1 MTSTAPELRSAELA
15 DVDALLRIEC
25 ECFSSDRL
33 SKRSF
38 RHWIQAQHGIF
49 VVAEIGEHIIGYG
62 LVWCHRGTR
71 LARIYSLAVSPTM
84 RGQGVAVLLL
94 NKLEAITAARGHLFM
109 RLEVSKQNHSAITLY
124 QHRGYRIFG
133 EYSDYYD
140 DHSDALRMQ
149 KNIVRVRSEQI
160 QRLTPWYQQTTE
172 FTCGPA
178 ALLMAMASLNADL
191 HFSQALELDLWREA
205 TTIYMTS
212 GHGGCHP
219 IGLALA
225 ASHRGFVAEVYINS
239 RQTLFIESVRSA
251 HKKAILTLVHQ
262 QFCTRASEQGIAVH
276 YADITQQQIVA
287 WLADG
292 LAIVMLIST
301 YRLDGKKVPHWVT
314 ITAADERCFYVHDP
328 DMDDSWQLAI
338 DCQHLP
344 IARDDFDRM
353 SAFGASRLRTA
364 ILIRQRPTS

>member
-1 MTSTAPELRSAELA
+1 MISSTYELRLA
-15 DVDALLRIEC
+15 NLDDLDVLLRIER
-25 ECFSSDRL
+25 ESFSCDRL

-38 RHWIQAQHGIF
+38 RHWIQAPHGIL
-49 VVAEIGEHIIGYG
+49 VVAQKGADISGYG

-71 LARIYSLAVSPTM
+71 LSRIYSLAVLPAL
-84 RGQGVAVLLL
+84 RGQGIASLLL
-94 NKLEAITAARGHLFM
+94 NKLEEVSAARGRLFM
-109 RLEVSKQNHSAITLY
+109 RLEVSKQNHSAINLY
-124 QHRGYRIFG
+124 QNLDYRIFG

-160 QRLTPWYQQTTE
+160 QRVTPWYQQTTE

-178 ALLMAMASLNADL
+178 AMMMAMASLSPAL
-191 HFSQALELDLWREA
+191 RFSQALELDLWREA
-205 TTIYMTS
+205 TTIYMMS

-225 ASHRGFVAEVYINS
+225 ASHRGFVAEVTINIQ
-239 RQTLFIESVRSA
+239 QTPFIESVRSA

-262 QFCTRASEQGIAVH
+262 QFCARASEQGIAVH
-276 YADITQQQIVA
+276 YSDITQEQIVA
-287 WLADG
+287 WLHDG

-301 YRLDGKKVPHWVT
+301 YRFDGKKVPHWVT
-314 ITAADERCFYVHDP
+314 VTAVDERCFYVHDP

-344 IARDDFDRM
+344 IARDDFEGM
-353 SAFGASRLRTA
+353 SVFGASRLRTA
-364 ILIRQRPTS
+364 IILRQRPTP